1 MTRRARRRGQRG
13 FSLIELM
20 IGIALSGLLAGALF
34 SFFSSSTE
42 ANRMHESQTRSQA
55 SARLALARLVGDV
68 RQAAGP
74 EDVAPVAAI
83 SANELIVYV
92 DARRSNDP
100 TLSALPSRVRYALES
115 GSLVREVA
123 TPIVG
128 AGGAI
133 SYAAA
138 YSGRETMATG
148 IVNAANAVPVFA
160 GVGTN
165 GSATTVPADIAQVA
179 VRIQVGH
186 RANQRAV
193 VDEVTLDITLRN
205 A

>member
-1 MTRRARRRGQRG
+1 VHEAQARA
-13 FSLIELM
+13 
-20 IGIALSGLLAGALF
+20 
-34 SFFSSSTE
+34 
-42 ANRMHESQTRSQA
+42 QA
-55 SARLALARLVGDV
+55 SARAALQRLSGDV

-74 EDVAPVAAI
+74 EGLGPVAAI
-83 SANELIVYV
+83 SANELVVHV

-115 GSLVREVA
+115 GSLIREEAV
-123 TPIVG
+123 PVVG

-133 SYAAA
+133 SYPAA
-138 YSGRETMATG
+138 YSNRVSMASG
-148 IVNAANAVPVFA
+148 IVNAASSVPVFA
-160 GVGTN
+160 GVGSN
-165 GSATTVPADIAQVA
+165 GAATSVPAEVAQVA

-186 RANQRAV
+186 KANQRAV

>member
-1 MTRRARRRGQRG
+1 MTGRARHRGQRG

-20 IGIALSGLLAGALF
+20 IGIALSGLFAGALF
-34 SFFSSSTE
+34 SFFNSSTE
-42 ANRMHESQTRSQA
+42 ANRTHEAQTRSQA
-55 SARLALARLVGDV
+55 SARLALARLSGDV

-74 EDVAPVAAI
+74 DGTAPVVAI
-83 SANELIVYV
+83 SAYELIVYV
-92 DARRSNDP
+92 DARRSADP
-100 TLSALPSRVRYALES
+100 TLSALPRRVRYALES
-115 GSLVREVA
+115 GSLVREEAVP
-123 TPIVG
+123 TVG
-128 AGGAI
+128 AGGALT
-133 SYAAA
+133 YPAA

-160 GVGTN
+160 GVGSSGTAA
-165 GSATTVPADIAQVA
+165 SVPANVAQVA

-186 RANQRAV
+186 QANQRAV